1 MIRYAWIRR
10 AAWMARTFSH
20 ADRLVIL
27 FVVVLAANAAI
38 SFGYTKDIIMS
49 PAGLLQ
55 AAAVFVAVRDL
66 VEPDARVSRFVGS
79 GSPPCC

>member
-1 MIRYAWIRR
+1 
-10 AAWMARTFSH
+10 MARTFSH
-20 ADRLVIL
+20 GDRLVIL

-49 PAGLLQ
+49 PAGLFQ

-66 VEPDARVSRFVGS
+66 DQPGPRQPVRQGRA
-79 GSPPCC
+79 SPRWCC